1 LNLLEQVSDFRSFV
15 GTGFFGLWAGGRD
28 PHSRRVVFDTVECHD
43 RLERLANMRRELG
56 FLPTPGDR
64 ANIPGDRAE

>member
-1 LNLLEQVSDFRSFV
+1 MPPRAPLD
-15 GTGFFGLWAGGRD
+15 D
-28 PHSRRVVFDTVECHD
+28 PHSRRVVFDTVEWHD

-64 ANIPGDRAE
+64 AIVPGDRATSTRLVNLRV